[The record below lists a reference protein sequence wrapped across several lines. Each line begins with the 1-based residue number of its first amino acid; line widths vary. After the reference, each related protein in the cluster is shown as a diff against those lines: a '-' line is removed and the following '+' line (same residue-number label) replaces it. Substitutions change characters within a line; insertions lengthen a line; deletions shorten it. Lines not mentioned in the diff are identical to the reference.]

1 MIFVLE
7 ETFSTFGTLGDC
19 KTSKTI
25 FDTYVYSTVNVG
37 GVLGRNTSLIFQKH
51 SETSVKCQYHKL

>member
-25 FDTYVYSTVNVG
+25 FDTYVYSIVNVG
-37 GVLGRNTSLIFQKH
+37 GVLGRNTSLIFQ
-51 SETSVKCQYHKL
+51 